1 MSFLS
6 SMKAIQQD
14 ALDRGGSYVHYS
26 QCLEPTSTLI
36 NMLPYTSGGICQALS
51 AKWIAEHANDSS
63 LWNWLFAE
71 GTTHVKQAAI
81 ANLMINFTES
91 VVRTAS
97 DIEHN
102 QGNRATRKKIAFRI
116 GNKSL
121 RKANTGGQFYQDFVT
136 DKYLGLYGL
145 KRRTI
150 CQPSVVG
157 SMQNQIPMGTGL
169 SAGYLLGS
177 YLNEDWLASK
187 GGGSYVLIS
196 IMGSGGGHA
205 MAAYVGNDIAFF
217 DPNYGEF
224 WFPTHQ
230 QFYEFFM
237 AFWRS
242 SGYYQD
248 FNRFYLLP
256 YAKGV

>member
-6 SMKAIQQD
+6 SMKAIQGD
-14 ALDRGGSYVHYS
+14 ALKKGGSYVHYS
-26 QCLEPTSTLI
+26 QCLEPTNTLI
-36 NMLPYTSGGICQALS
+36 KLLPYTSNGICQALS
-51 AKWIAEHANDSS
+51 AKWIAEHANGGS
-63 LWNWLFAE
+63 LWNWLFTE
-71 GTTHVKQAAI
+71 GTTNVKQAAI

-97 DIEHN
+97 DIEPS
-102 QGNRATRKKIAFRI
+102 QGNHAKRQKTAFRI

-145 KRRTI
+145 KRRAI
-150 CQPSVVG
+150 CQPGVVG
-157 SMQNQIPMGTGL
+157 GMQNRIPMGTGL
-169 SAGYLLGS
+169 SAGHRLGS

-187 GGGSYVLIS
+187 GSGSYVLIS
-196 IMGSGGGHA
+196 IMGNGGHA
-205 MAAYVGNDIAFF
+205 MAAYIGNDISFF

-224 WFPTHQ
+224 WFPTHL
-230 QFYEFFM
+230 QFFDFFM
-237 AFWRS
+237 GFWRS

-248 FNRFYLLP
+248 FDSFYLMP
-256 YAKGV
+256 YAKGL